1 MNVVLAIVLYIAI
14 LFTWGEQYIKND
26 DVIYGI
32 EVSPLAKEIGFE
44 NGDRI
49 LALDGNPAPDNFNEI
64 HMDMLRDQVSR

>member
-14 LFTWGEQYIKND
+14 LHTWGEQYIKND

-49 LALDGNPAPDNFNEI
+49 LALDRRHCGHP
-64 HMDMLRDQVSR
+64 H